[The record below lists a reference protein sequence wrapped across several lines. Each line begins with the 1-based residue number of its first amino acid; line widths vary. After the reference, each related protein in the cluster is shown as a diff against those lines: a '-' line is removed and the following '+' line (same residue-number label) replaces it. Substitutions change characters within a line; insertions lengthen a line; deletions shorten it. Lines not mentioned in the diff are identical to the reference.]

1 MPPMIGADG
10 VLANANFGFKERKVR
25 KRMVWVI
32 LCFALIGRLLAAE
45 IPIDKSLLDANAS
58 RYKRMLATLEKTPD
72 PDPLQASLQ
81 KALLNRLIAL
91 SQSHTLPRNDPLLR
105 LLRMHPRRLDEFRQL
120 FEAVLAAQERLLSL
134 EKEIQR
140 RQGELAELA
149 NELKKPKKYKRDPK
163 TLRLQYLYTYRLLQQ
178 KKQELQALK
187 TTLTGLPNRIL
198 KSLKYLRFDPKSL
211 EEEIAR
217 NDERLL
223 ALQRSTKDL
232 ELERERLRLSG
243 YKGKELQQVLRGI
256 EGIHKARNDLIS
268 RQLENL
274 ALLYALAL
282 KEKSEAAFGYQKRIV
297 DFLGKMDYP
306 PAIASRLEALFLQLN
321 RRRLGMAA
329 ILKTSADEELK
340 HSAELFWKKLNTPII
355 TLGRTEL
362 SLFKIT
368 VALLIFLAGYLFGWL
383 YKRSI
388 NRIDS
393 RNLTP
398 GTRTLLANIGFYII
412 VIVAFFSTLRFLGIS
427 LTSIALVAGALSV
440 GIGFGLQNIVSNFVS
455 GIILMFERSIK
466 IGDYIELDDGL
477 SGYVTDVRMRSVTIT
492 TNGNI
497 DIIVPNQQLIQNRVV
512 NWTMNDKIRRF
523 EIPFGVAYGTPVE
536 RVVQVV
542 MEAVGRSDF
551 QEIYSSKERPT
562 QVIMTGMGDSSVD
575 FKLFVW
581 IKGPK
586 ALRPL
591 RTTSRFLVLIYTAL
605 NEAGIEIPFP
615 QRDLHLR
622 SADVPLP
629 VVIKKEETSTPS
641 AIAGFVDGENSK
653 AT

>member
-1 MPPMIGADG
+1 MQRRLVWIILYFTLISGA
-10 VLANANFGFKERKVR
+10 LF
-25 KRMVWVI
+25 
-32 LCFALIGRLLAAE
+32 AE

-58 RYKRMLATLEKTPD
+58 RYKTMLATLEKTPN

-105 LLRMHPRRLDEFRQL
+105 LLKMHPRRLDEFRQL
-120 FEAVLAAQERLLSL
+120 FETVLAAQERLLSL
-134 EKEIQR
+134 EKEIQKR
-140 RQGELAELA
+140 REELTELA

-178 KKQELQALK
+178 KKQERRALE
-187 TTLTGLPNRIL
+187 TTLAGLPDRIL
-198 KSLKYLRFDPKSL
+198 KSLKYLHFDPKSL
-211 EEEIAR
+211 EEEIRR
-217 NDERLL
+217 NDERLQ
-223 ALQRSTKDL
+223 ALERSTRDL
-232 ELERERLRLSG
+232 ELERERLQLSG
-243 YKGKELQQVLRGI
+243 YDGKELQQVLKGL
-256 EGIHKARNDLIS
+256 EGIRKARNDLIG

-282 KEKSEAAFGYQKRIV
+282 KEKSETAFGYQKQII

-306 PAIASRLEALFLQLN
+306 AGVASRLETLFLQLN

-329 ILKTSADEELK
+329 ILKSATDEELR
-340 HSAELFWKKLNTPII
+340 HSTRLFWEKINAPIF
-355 TLGRTEL
+355 TLGKTDL
-362 SLFKIT
+362 SLFKII
-368 VALLIFLAGYLFGWL
+368 VALLIFLAGYLVGWL

-551 QEIYSSKERPT
+551 QEIYSSKERST
-562 QVIMTGMGDSSVD
+562 QVVMTGMGDSSVD

-622 SADVPLP
+622 SVDTPLSI
-629 VVIKKEETSTPS
+629 VIKKEKTGTPS
-641 AIAGFVDGENSK
+641 AIAGFVDGEDGK
-653 AT
+653 VT

>member
-1 MPPMIGADG
+1 M
-10 VLANANFGFKERKVR
+10 RKNLG
-25 KRMVWVI
+25 WI
-32 LCFALIGRLLAAE
+32 LVCFALIGGVLFAD

-58 RYKRMLATLEKTPD
+58 RYKAMLSRLEKAPD

-81 KALLNRLIAL
+81 KALLKRLITL
-91 SQSHTLPRNDPLLR
+91 SQSQILPQNDPLLH
-105 LLRMHPRRLDEFRQL
+105 LLKMRPRRLDEFRQL
-120 FEAVLAAQERLLSL
+120 FEALLAAQERLLSL
-134 EKEIQR
+134 EKEIRKR
-140 RQGELAELA
+140 RQELTELA
-149 NELKKPKKYKRDPK
+149 NELKKPKKYKRDPE

-178 KKQELQALK
+178 KKQERQALE
-187 TTLTGLPNRIL
+187 TTLEGLPDRIL

-211 EEEIAR
+211 HEEISR
-217 NDERLL
+217 NDERIQT
-223 ALQRSTKDL
+223 LQRNARNL
-232 ELERERLRLSG
+232 ELERERLQLSG
-243 YKGKELQQVLRGI
+243 YDGKELQQVLKGL
-256 EGIHKARNDLIS
+256 EGIRKARNDLIG

-282 KEKSEAAFGYQKRIV
+282 KEKSEAAFRYQKQII
-297 DFLGKMDYP
+297 DFLGRMDYP
-306 PAIASRLEALFLQLN
+306 PGIASRLETLFLQLN

-329 ILKTSADEELK
+329 ILKSATDEELR
-340 HSAELFWKKLNTPII
+340 HSTKLFWEKINAPIF
-355 TLGRTEL
+355 TLGNTEL
-362 SLFKIT
+362 SLFKII
-368 VALLIFLAGYLFGWL
+368 VALLIFLAGYLIGWL

-388 NRIDS
+388 NRIDTQ
-393 RNLTP
+393 NLTP
-398 GTRTLLANIGFYII
+398 GTRTLLANIGFYLI

-551 QEIYSSKERPT
+551 QEIYTSKERQT
-562 QVIMTGMGDSSVD
+562 QVIMTEMADSSVN

-591 RTTSRFLVLIYTAL
+591 RTTSRFLTLIYTAL
-605 NEAGIEIPFP
+605 NEAGIQIPFP

-622 SADVPLP
+622 SVETPLP
-629 VVIKKEETSTPS
+629 VVITDESPKKENEAKS
-641 AIAGFVDGENSK
+641 
-653 AT
+653 

>member
-1 MPPMIGADG
+1 M
-10 VLANANFGFKERKVR
+10 RKNLG
-25 KRMVWVI
+25 WI
-32 LCFALIGRLLAAE
+32 LVCFALIGGVLFAD

-58 RYKRMLATLEKTPD
+58 RYKAMLSRLEKAPD

-81 KALLNRLIAL
+81 KALLKRLITL
-91 SQSHTLPRNDPLLR
+91 SQSQILPQNDPLLH
-105 LLRMHPRRLDEFRQL
+105 LLKMRPRRLDEFRQL
-120 FEAVLAAQERLLSL
+120 FEALLAAQERLLSL
-134 EKEIQR
+134 EKEIRKR
-140 RQGELAELA
+140 RQELTELA
-149 NELKKPKKYKRDPK
+149 NELKKPKKYKRDPE

-178 KKQELQALK
+178 KKQERQALE
-187 TTLTGLPNRIL
+187 TTLEGLPDRIL

-211 EEEIAR
+211 HEEISR
-217 NDERLL
+217 NDERIQT
-223 ALQRSTKDL
+223 LQRNARNL
-232 ELERERLRLSG
+232 ELERERLQLSG
-243 YKGKELQQVLRGI
+243 YDGKELQQVLKGL
-256 EGIHKARNDLIS
+256 EGIRKARNDLIG

-282 KEKSEAAFGYQKRIV
+282 KEKSEAAFRYQKQII
-297 DFLGKMDYP
+297 DFLGRMDYP
-306 PAIASRLEALFLQLN
+306 PGIASRLETLFLQLN

-329 ILKTSADEELK
+329 ILKSATDEELR
-340 HSAELFWKKLNTPII
+340 HSTKLFWEKINAPIF
-355 TLGRTEL
+355 TLGNTEL
-362 SLFKIT
+362 SLFKII
-368 VALLIFLAGYLFGWL
+368 VALLIFLAGYLIGWL

-388 NRIDS
+388 NRIDTQ
-393 RNLTP
+393 NLTP
-398 GTRTLLANIGFYII
+398 GTRTLLANIGFYLI

-551 QEIYSSKERPT
+551 QEIYTSKERQT
-562 QVIMTGMGDSSVD
+562 QVIMTEMADSSVN

-591 RTTSRFLVLIYTAL
+591 RTTSRFLTLIYTAL
-605 NEAGIEIPFP
+605 NEAGIQIPFP

-622 SADVPLP
+622 SVETPLP
-629 VVIKKEETSTPS
+629 VVITDESPKKEDEAKS
-641 AIAGFVDGENSK
+641 
-653 AT
+653 

>member
-1 MPPMIGADG
+1 MQRRLVWIILYFTLISGA
-10 VLANANFGFKERKVR
+10 LF
-25 KRMVWVI
+25 
-32 LCFALIGRLLAAE
+32 AE

-58 RYKRMLATLEKTPD
+58 RYKTMLATLEKTPN

-105 LLRMHPRRLDEFRQL
+105 LLKMHPRRLDEFRQL
-120 FEAVLAAQERLLSL
+120 FETVLAAQERLLSL
-134 EKEIQR
+134 EKEIQKR
-140 RQGELAELA
+140 REELTELA

-178 KKQELQALK
+178 KKQERRALE
-187 TTLTGLPNRIL
+187 TTLAGLPDRIL
-198 KSLKYLRFDPKSL
+198 KSLKYLHFDPKSL
-211 EEEIAR
+211 EEEIRR
-217 NDERLL
+217 NDERLQ
-223 ALQRSTKDL
+223 ALERSTRDL
-232 ELERERLRLSG
+232 ELERERLQLSG
-243 YKGKELQQVLRGI
+243 YDGKELQQVIKGL
-256 EGIHKARNDLIS
+256 EGIRKARNDLIG

-282 KEKSEAAFGYQKRIV
+282 KEKSETAFGYQKQII

-306 PAIASRLEALFLQLN
+306 AGVASRLETLFLQLN

-329 ILKTSADEELK
+329 ILKSATDEELR
-340 HSAELFWKKLNTPII
+340 HSTRLFWEKINAPIF
-355 TLGRTEL
+355 TLGKTDL
-362 SLFKIT
+362 SLFKII
-368 VALLIFLAGYLFGWL
+368 VALLIFLAGYLVGWL

-551 QEIYSSKERPT
+551 QEIYSSKERST
-562 QVIMTGMGDSSVD
+562 QVVMTGMGDSSVD

-615 QRDLHLR
+615 QRDLPLR
-622 SADVPLP
+622 SVDTPLP
-629 VVIKKEETSTPS
+629 IVIAQESPKKEDEAES
-641 AIAGFVDGENSK
+641 
-653 AT
+653 

>member
-1 MPPMIGADG
+1 MQRRLVWIILYFTLISGA
-10 VLANANFGFKERKVR
+10 LF
-25 KRMVWVI
+25 
-32 LCFALIGRLLAAE
+32 AE

-58 RYKRMLATLEKTPD
+58 RYKTMLATLEKTPN

-91 SQSHTLPRNDPLLR
+91 SQSHTLSRNDPLLR
-105 LLRMHPRRLDEFRQL
+105 LLKMHPRRLDEFRQL
-120 FEAVLAAQERLLSL
+120 FETVLAAQERLLSL
-134 EKEIQR
+134 EKEIQKR
-140 RQGELAELA
+140 REELTELA

-178 KKQELQALK
+178 KKQERRALE
-187 TTLTGLPNRIL
+187 TTLAGLPDRIL
-198 KSLKYLRFDPKSL
+198 KSLKYLHFDPKSL
-211 EEEIAR
+211 EEEIRR
-217 NDERLL
+217 NDERLQ
-223 ALQRSTKDL
+223 ALERSTRDL
-232 ELERERLRLSG
+232 ELERERLQLSG
-243 YKGKELQQVLRGI
+243 YDGKELQQVLKGL
-256 EGIHKARNDLIS
+256 EGIRKARNDLIG

-282 KEKSEAAFGYQKRIV
+282 KEKSETAFGYQKQII

-306 PAIASRLEALFLQLN
+306 AGVASRLETLFLQLN

-329 ILKTSADEELK
+329 ILKSATDEELR
-340 HSAELFWKKLNTPII
+340 HSTRLFWEKINAPIF
-355 TLGRTEL
+355 TLGKTDL
-362 SLFKIT
+362 SLFKII
-368 VALLIFLAGYLFGWL
+368 VALLIFLAGYLVGWL

-551 QEIYSSKERPT
+551 QEIYSSKERST
-562 QVIMTGMGDSSVD
+562 QVVMTGMGDSSVD

-622 SADVPLP
+622 SVDTPLP
-629 VVIKKEETSTPS
+629 VLITEESPKKENGDET
-641 AIAGFVDGENSK
+641 
-653 AT
+653 

>member
-1 MPPMIGADG
+1 MQRRLVWIILYFTLISGA
-10 VLANANFGFKERKVR
+10 LF
-25 KRMVWVI
+25 
-32 LCFALIGRLLAAE
+32 AE

-58 RYKRMLATLEKTPD
+58 RYKTMLATLEKTPN

-105 LLRMHPRRLDEFRQL
+105 LLKMHPRRLDEFRQL
-120 FEAVLAAQERLLSL
+120 FETVLAAQERLLSL
-134 EKEIQR
+134 EKEIQKR
-140 RQGELAELA
+140 REELTELA

-178 KKQELQALK
+178 KKQERRALE
-187 TTLTGLPNRIL
+187 TTLTGLPDRIL
-198 KSLKYLRFDPKSL
+198 KSLKYLHFDPKSL
-211 EEEIAR
+211 EEEIRR
-217 NDERLL
+217 NDERLQ
-223 ALQRSTKDL
+223 ALERSTRDL
-232 ELERERLRLSG
+232 ELERERLQLSG
-243 YKGKELQQVLRGI
+243 YDGKELQQVLKGL
-256 EGIHKARNDLIS
+256 EGIRKARNDLIG

-282 KEKSEAAFGYQKRIV
+282 KEKSETAFGYQKQII

-306 PAIASRLEALFLQLN
+306 AGVASRLETLFLQLN

-329 ILKTSADEELK
+329 ILKSATDEELR
-340 HSAELFWKKLNTPII
+340 HSTRLFWEKINAPIF
-355 TLGRTEL
+355 TLGKTDL
-362 SLFKIT
+362 SLFKII
-368 VALLIFLAGYLFGWL
+368 VALLIFLAGYLVGWL

-551 QEIYSSKERPT
+551 QEIYSSKERST
-562 QVIMTGMGDSSVD
+562 QVVMTGMGDSSVN

-622 SADVPLP
+622 SVDTPLP
-629 VVIKKEETSTPS
+629 VVIAQESPKKEDEAES
-641 AIAGFVDGENSK
+641 
-653 AT
+653 

>member
-1 MPPMIGADG
+1 MQKILVAVVVWWTATIG
-10 VLANANFGFKERKVR
+10 VFSS
-25 KRMVWVI
+25 
-32 LCFALIGRLLAAE
+32 E
-45 IPIDKSLLDANAS
+45 IPIEKSLLEANAS
-58 RYKRMLATLEKTPD
+58 RYRSMLLSLEKAPD

-81 KALLNRLIAL
+81 KALLNRLIEL
-91 SQSHTLPRNDPLLR
+91 SRSNTTPQNDPLLH
-105 LLRMHPRRLDEFRQL
+105 LLKLRPRRVDEFRQL
-120 FEAVLAAQERLLSL
+120 FEALFASEERLLTL
-134 EKEIQR
+134 EGEIQR
-140 RQGELAELA
+140 RKSELTELAE
-149 NELKKPKKYKRDPK
+149 ELKKPKKYKRNPK
-163 TLRLQYLYTYRLLQQ
+163 TLRLQYLYTYRLLR
-178 KKQELQALK
+178 KKQGELHALK
-187 TTLTGLPNRIL
+187 STLADLPDRIL
-198 KSLKYLRFDPKSL
+198 KSLKYLHIDSKKL
-211 EEEIAR
+211 NKEIAQ
-217 NDERLL
+217 DDMRLQ
-223 ALQRSTKDL
+223 ALNRSAKAL
-232 ELERERLRLSG
+232 ELERERLQLSD
-243 YKGKELQQVLRGI
+243 YRGKEMQQVLQGI
-256 EGIHKARNDLIS
+256 EGIRKARDDLIG

-274 ALLYALAL
+274 SLLYALAL
-282 KEKSEAAFGYQKRIV
+282 KEKKKTAFYYQKRIT
-297 DFLGKMDYP
+297 DFLEKMHYP
-306 PAIASRLEALFLQLN
+306 QPLITHLETLFLQLN
-321 RRRLGMAA
+321 RHRLGMAA
-329 ILKTSADEELK
+329 TLKSAADEELRY
-340 HSAELFWKKLNTPII
+340 SARLFWEKINEPLFTFGQSPI
-355 TLGRTEL
+355 
-362 SLFKIT
+362 SLFKLS
-368 VALLIFLAGYLFGWL
+368 VALLIFAAGYLFGWL
-383 YKRSI
+383 YKRAV

-393 RNLTP
+393 RNLTS

-412 VIVAFFSTLRFLGIS
+412 VIIAFFSTLRFLGIS
-427 LTSIALVAGALSV
+427 LTNIALVAGALSV

-551 QEIYSSKERPT
+551 QEIYTSKERQT
-562 QVIMTGMGDSSVD
+562 QVIMTGMGDSSID

-591 RTTSRFLVLIYTAL
+591 RTTSRFLILIYTAL

-622 SADVPLP
+622 SVETPLP
-629 VVIKKEETSTPS
+629 VVITEKSPEKKDEAES
-641 AIAGFVDGENSK
+641 
-653 AT
+653 